1 MTTFADLMT
10 RVYVRFKAEER
21 GATGVEYG
29 MLVALI
35 AAVIVG
41 VVTTL
46 GNDVLGAFEEIS
58 EQLPTRVEPSGTG
71 G

>member
-1 MTTFADLMT
+1 MATFADLMT
-10 RVYVRFKAEER
+10 RVYVRFKAEES

-46 GNDVLGAFEEIS
+46 GSDVQQAFQKIADT
-58 EQLPTRVEPSGTG
+58 LPVTTTE
-71 G
+71 